1 MRNDR
6 VRATRIALLGFLGA
20 GWLLGL
26 VSQVITRV
34 QTGYV
39 DVWPPQIL
47 LGVLL
52 CLGAGAAARVV
63 DPVRRT
69 KKRGALAGIAM
80 IASILVGYLLLTLLI
95 WNPIWSEES
104 GGETWWSLLLEAPF
118 WIGIPAAIGAGM
130 GALGWYAADRIAGP
144 SWPAARPG

>member
-6 VRATRIALLGFLGA
+6 VRTTRIALLGFLGA

-34 QTGYV
+34 QTGSM
-39 DVWPPQIL
+39 DLWPPQIL

-69 KKRGALAGIAM
+69 KRRGALAGIAM
-80 IASILVGYLLLTLLI
+80 IASIAVGYELLTVLM
-95 WNPIWSEES
+95 WNPGWS
-104 GGETWWSLLLEAPF
+104 GQDGETWWSLLLEAPF
-118 WIGIPAAIGAGM
+118 SIGIPAAIGA
-130 GALGWYAADRIAGP
+130 
-144 SWPAARPG
+144 